1 MKYNKQIWVLF
12 INKLYKNINKK
23 CELMLT
29 RHAKAYSSS
38 FSQTISLSP
47 AILSQFIL
55 GVRAAVEDRKNQ

>member
-55 GVRAAVEDRKNQ
+55 GVRAAVEDCKNQ